1 MNFNPRSLILVFVA
15 LIAAGGT
22 AFLARNWLNAERGQA
37 TVVKKQEVSS
47 AVQILVAKKD
57 LPSGLILKAEHLR
70 WQAWPDKKLPKAYI
84 RKNQGSLSGFVGA
97 VVRSGIVEGE
107 PITKARVV
115 KPGERGFMAA
125 VLAPGMRAISIPVTA
140 SSGVAGFIFPGDRVD
155 LILSQTLKQGEI
167 KRRTSETV
175 LQNVRVLAV
184 DQRTNDQENEP
195 EISKTA
201 TLEITPKQVEKV
213 AVARQLGKLSLSLRS
228 LSKLEI
234 AEGTDASQPVVPEA
248 GSSHTWDSEVSRV
261 LTARAG
267 GGRTVNVTRG
277 GETESYRFRRAK

>member
-22 AFLARNWLNAERGQA
+22 AFLARNWLNAERSQT
-37 TVVKKQEVSS
+37 TVAKKQEVSS

-57 LPSGLILKAEHLR
+57 LPAGLILKAEHVR
-70 WQAWPDKKLPKAYI
+70 WQAWPDKKLPKTYI
-84 RKNQGSLSGFVGA
+84 RKSQGGLGSFVGA

-107 PITKARVV
+107 PITRARVV

-140 SSGVAGFIFPGDRVD
+140 SSSVAGFIFPGDRVD

-167 KRRTSETV
+167 KRRTSETI

-184 DQRTNDQENEP
+184 DQRTDDQENKP

-213 AVARQLGKLSLSLRS
+213 AVARQLGQLSLSLRS

-234 AEGTDASQPVVPEA
+234 AEGTSASELAVPEA

-277 GETESYRFRRAK
+277 SETQSYRFRRAK